1 MALPRS
7 IITKSR
13 HIFDKISR
21 YYEEEYKSKFEK
33 RKNFKVVITEKGNAL
48 NNDAKL
54 VEVSIVS
61 KEDIAQQLF
70 NTRSDVFKLLENQ
83 LTRDK
88 GIKAEVTLIVSFKK
102 EDTEGDLIFA
112 EPYFN
117 SKIFEI
123 KNKYEI
129 QIALDIADEE
139 IKKTAAKWVSEGSGW
154 VIDKESSTPLC

>member
-54 VEVSIVS
+54 FEVSIVS

>member
-1 MALPRS
+1 M
-7 IITKSR
+7 
-13 HIFDKISR
+13 
-21 YYEEEYKSKFEK
+21 
-33 RKNFKVVITEKGNAL
+33 
-48 NNDAKL
+48 
-54 VEVSIVS
+54 
-61 KEDIAQQLF
+61 
-70 NTRSDVFKLLENQ
+70 FKLLENQ